1 MNRFLCVLA
10 LVLLLSVVSNSSAQT
25 EKQSSLAK
33 RLQAEPVAQLVNDAV
48 KFGDAQRGAIA
59 FYQPAMNCARCHEA
73 SVGGRRLGPQLSE
86 KRTVDTSHLI
96 ESVLNPS
103 AKINEGFETVKVLL
117 ADGRLVSGIL
127 ASETDERLFL
137 DQIEQPDKPLEILKA
152 DADDWSKT
160 KTSTMPVDLVNQLVD
175 RQQFLDLIAY
185 LTEIAANGAGRA
197 SELRPAGS
205 IALTPLPEYE
215 ERIDHAGL
223 LAGLDDSSFARGQEM
238 YRLRCASCHGT
249 VAEEGSMPTS
259 LRFASGKFKHGNQPL
274 VMYNTLT
281 HGFGM
286 MNPQRWMVP
295 QQKYEV
301 IHFIREHFLKDH
313 NPSEYFEITDDYL
326 ASLPSG
332 NTRGPKPVVSTPWTL
347 MDYGPSLNNT
357 IEVSKDGSN
366 IAQKGIAIRLD
377 AGPGGVESGSHW
389 MMYEHDTMRMAGA
402 WSGKFID
409 WEGIHFNGTHGRHP
423 KIAGELH
430 VANPTGPGWA
440 NPNASKGESQAERFE
455 DDRVVGRDGKHYGP
469 LPSSWAKYLGMY
481 RFGKQTILKYRVA
494 DTEILESPGLEFVG
508 DQPIYQRRFEVGRRD
523 RDLTIQIAKHKGLL
537 KKGASSE
544 NIAVIF
550 PKGAKRELEPSGNAS
565 KNGLIFDGNK
575 FAEIKTAKQFDLAL
589 QDYSILVRLKTRQDG
604 TILAKTKKQDQ
615 WLAQG
620 KTFFLRGG
628 RPSLD
633 VGWVGEVTADRA
645 VNDGKWHDV
654 AMTWNAEA
662 KRADFY
668 IDGKPAGG
676 GTLGRVEPLGN
687 AVIRFGFT
695 NDNFPSKSAFQGEMQ
710 RLQFYQRRLSA
721 EELSGQSAIKPR
733 KLVGVWGKQGGSEF
747 PEASGQKKL
756 SAIVM
761 GAAEKIAPANGML
774 VGTSLSNAVWNS
786 DDDGNIRLTIPAGEP
801 VEFVV
806 TQAPLSTV
814 EQVEEIKDQLADI
827 QKPVNLSALTRG
839 GPANYPEKLMAP
851 VLRGDDASPFAVDV
865 FQRPTNNPWN
875 CQLRLTGLDFLPD
888 GDTVIVAAWD
898 GSVWRVTGLGEL
910 VKPGSEQQLQWQRI
924 ASGLFQ
930 PLGVKYVNEKIYVT
944 CRDQIVILH
953 DLNGD
958 HEADWYENFNSD
970 HQVTEHFHEF
980 AMGLQAD
987 EAGNFYYAKSARHA
1001 KKAVVPHHGTL
1012 LKISPDGA
1020 TTEIIANGFRAA
1032 NGVCLNPDGSFVV
1045 TDQEGHWNPKNRI
1058 NWVKPGQFYGNM
1070 FGYHDVTDSSDEAMS
1085 DPLCWITNSFD
1096 RSPSELL
1103 WVDSDQWGPLN
1114 GALLNFSYGYGKIYV
1129 VPHEEVDGQVQ
1140 GGMCEFPISQFPTG
1154 VMRGRFS
1161 PDDGQLYCCGMFAWA
1176 GSQHQPGGFYRV
1188 RYTGK
1193 PMHLPLGLNATR
1205 SGIKIRLSDAVDPES
1220 ATDVSNYSVNTWD
1233 LKRTA
1238 NYGSKHYNEK
1248 RLVVKSATL
1257 SEDGTT
1263 VFLEIPD
1270 QQLTWGMEINYA
1282 LKSTDGKPVQ
1292 GKIHNSIYKFGT
1304 GE

>member
-1 MNRFLCVLA
+1 MNRFLCTLVP
-10 LVLLLSVVSNSSAQT
+10 VLLLSIISDSSAQT
-25 EKQSSLAK
+25 EKSASLAK

-73 SVGGRRLGPQLSE
+73 TLGGRRLGPQLSE
-86 KRTVDTSHLI
+86 KRIVDPSHLI

-103 AKINEGFETVKVLL
+103 AKINEGFETMKVLL

-137 DQIEQPDKPLEILKA
+137 DQIEQPDKPLEILKD

-185 LTEIAANGAGRA
+185 LTEIAANGPGRA

-205 IALTPLPEYE
+205 IALAPLPEYE

-223 LAGLDDSSFARGQEM
+223 LTSLDASSFARGQET

-249 VAEEGSMPTS
+249 VDEEGSMPTS
-259 LRFASGKFKHGNQPL
+259 LRFATGKFKHGSQPFT
-274 VMYNTLT
+274 MYNTLT

-326 ASLPSG
+326 ASLPAG

-366 IAQKGIAIRLD
+366 IAQKGIAVRLD

-440 NPNASKGESQAERFE
+440 NPDRSNRDSLTQRFE

-469 LPSSWAKYLGMY
+469 LPSAWAKYLGMY

-508 DQPIYQRRFEVGRRD
+508 GQPIYQRRFEIGRRD
-523 RDLTIQIAKHKGLL
+523 RDLTIQIAKHKGPL

-544 NIAVIF
+544 NIAVVF
-550 PKGAKRELEPSGNAS
+550 PEGNKGELDSP
-565 KNGLIFDGNK
+565 KNISSRGLVFDGNN
-575 FAEIKTAKQFDLAL
+575 FAEIQTAKQFELAR

-604 TILAKTKKQDQ
+604 TILAKTRKQDQ

-633 VGWVGEVTADRA
+633 VGWVGAVTANRS
-645 VNDGKWHDV
+645 VNDGEWHDV
-654 AMTWNAEA
+654 ALTWNAKA
-662 KRADFY
+662 NRADFF

-676 GTLGRVEPLGN
+676 GTLGRVEPLKN

-695 NDNFPSKSAFQGEMQ
+695 NDNFPSKSALQGEIQ
-710 RLQFYQRRLSA
+710 SLRFYQRRLSA
-721 EELSGQSAIKPR
+721 EELLNQDTIKPR
-733 KLVGVWGKQGGSEF
+733 KLVGTWLKQGGSEF
-747 PEASGQKKL
+747 PEASGQKEL

-761 GAAEKIAPANGML
+761 GAAEKIAPANGIL
-774 VGTSLSNAVWNS
+774 VGTSLSEALWQS

-801 VEFVV
+801 TQFVV
-806 TQAPLSTV
+806 TQAPLSAM
-814 EQVEEIKDQLADI
+814 EQVAEIEGKLSDI
-827 QKPVNLSALTRG
+827 QKPVNLTALTRG

-898 GSVWRVTGLGEL
+898 GSVWRVTGLDAL
-910 VKPGSEQQLQWQRI
+910 AKPGSKQQLQWQRI

-930 PLGVKYVNEKIYVT
+930 PLGVKYLNQKIYVT

-1129 VPHEEVDGQVQ
+1129 VPHEEVDGQMQ

-1193 PMHLPLGLNATR
+1193 PLHLPIGLNATR
-1205 SGIKIRLSDAVDPES
+1205 SGVKIRLSGAVDSES
-1220 ATDVSNYSVNTWD
+1220 ATDVSNYSINTWD

-1248 RLVVKSATL
+1248 RLAVKSATL
-1257 SEDGTT
+1257 SDDGTT

-1270 QQLTWGMEINYA
+1270 LPLTWGMEINYA
-1282 LKSTDGKPVQ
+1282 LKSTDGKPVR
-1292 GKIHNSIYKFGT
+1292 GKIHNSIYKFGD